1 MARFDAKRSQ
11 FLRDVFA
18 CGQKGRKWLRLDAHQ
33 ASLTL
38 KEPRERI
45 IKALNYLE
53 EQGHVQLQASGV
65 RKGFRRLSAPSDL
78 QTLVE
83 RFRLRE
89 QRDLAR
95 LQEMV
100 RLTQAQ
106 QCTARALLD
115 YFGESLSEDC
125 GVCGNCQGR
134 PPQTIQRSPA
144 EISPDQLR
152 RIQRLQSQAL
162 PSLRHP
168 RQMARFL
175 CGLTS
180 PATSAA
186 RLGKHPDFGALAEVP
201 FQRVL
206 EALQLTPVS

>member
-1 MARFDAKRSQ
+1 M
-11 FLRDVFA
+11 
-18 CGQKGRKWLRLDAHQ
+18 
-33 ASLTL
+33 
-38 KEPRERI
+38 
-45 IKALNYLE
+45 
-53 EQGHVQLQASGV
+53 
-65 RKGFRRLSAPSDL
+65 

-95 LQEMV
+95 LQEML

-106 QCTARALLD
+106 SCTARALLA
-115 YFGESLSEDC
+115 YFGENLEQDC

-134 PPQTIQRSPA
+134 PPQILQRESA
-144 EISPDQLR
+144 EISPEQMR
-152 RIQRLQSQAL
+152 RIQRLQAQNLPAL
-162 PSLRHP
+162 GHP
-168 RQMARFL
+168 RQLARFL

-186 RLGKHPDFGALAEVP
+186 RLGKHSDFGSLADVP

-206 EALQLTPVS
+206 EALEVTLV